1 LAQRAQL
8 QGAGLFGQ
16 AEMGG
21 LQALL
26 GSGLGQAEL
35 FGQLGTGLLSGLA
48 TPNESGGS
56 SIVDAIVDYIGS

>member
-1 LAQRAQL
+1 MAQRGQL
-8 QGAGLFGQ
+8 QGANLFGQ

-35 FGQLGTGLLSGLA
+35 FGQLGTGLLSGLVA
-48 TPNESGGS
+48 PTPSGGS
-56 SIVDAIVDYIGS
+56 SIIDTLGDIFG